1 MRSRLT
7 RARSVALVLIG
18 LTVLFLPCDL
28 GAQRRERFSA
38 RLTSMPVDPV
48 TARTTTGLGT
58 ATAVLEGN
66 TLTITG
72 TFDGMNSPATLAHVH
87 RAAKGLRGPKIL
99 DLTVT
104 KATSGTIQGT
114 FKLTPMQI
122 EELDKDRWY
131 LQIDTEKNPEGQ
143 LRGWLIK

>member
-1 MRSRLT
+1 MRSGLVT
-7 RARSVALVLIG
+7 AVAIG
-18 LTVLFLPCDL
+18 LTVLFLPGDL
-28 GAQRRERFSA
+28 GAQRTRRFTA

-48 TARTTTGLGT
+48 TARTTAGLGN

-66 TLTITG
+66 TLRITG
-72 TFDGMNSPATLAHVH
+72 TFDGLNSPATLAHVH

-104 KATSGTIQGT
+104 KATSGTIEGT
-114 FKLTPMQI
+114 FTLTPMQI
-122 EELDKDRWY
+122 DEIDRDRWY
-131 LQIDTEKNPEGQ
+131 LQIDTERNSEGH

>member
-1 MRSRLT
+1 
-7 RARSVALVLIG
+7 
-18 LTVLFLPCDL
+18 
-28 GAQRRERFSA
+28 
-38 RLTSMPVDPV
+38 
-48 TARTTTGLGT
+48 LGT
-58 ATAVLEGN
+58 ATAVLEGV

-104 KATSGTIQGT
+104 RATSGTIQGT

>member
-1 MRSRLT
+1 MLGDSE
-7 RARSVALVLIG
+7 APVVAGTTIL
-18 LTVLFLPCDL
+18 
-28 GAQRRERFSA
+28 SA
-38 RLTSMPVDPV
+38 AGKSISSNVS
-48 TARTTTGLGT
+48 
-58 ATAVLEGN
+58 GN